1 MRPGPIALAVLREA
15 LPEVSVVSVVPDVD
29 HRTYPMVTIRR
40 EGGTRLPGAPR
51 RLSHPVL
58 EMTAV
63 SADGPVQAEE
73 LYEEALD
80 ALFDAV
86 QAQTAI
92 PGISGCLHNIHEERG
107 AAQVESKY
115 PDTWAVEG
123 SVRLGVKPS

>member
-1 MRPGPIALAVLREA
+1 MRPGPVVLAVLRGA
-15 LPEVSVVSVVPDVD
+15 LPGASVVSVVPDVD
-29 HRTYPMVTIRR
+29 HRTFPMVAIRR

-58 EMTAV
+58 AMTAV

-86 QAQTAI
+86 HAQTVVPMI
-92 PGISGCLHNIHEERG
+92 GGLHSIREERG

-115 PDTWAVEG
+115 PDTWTVEG